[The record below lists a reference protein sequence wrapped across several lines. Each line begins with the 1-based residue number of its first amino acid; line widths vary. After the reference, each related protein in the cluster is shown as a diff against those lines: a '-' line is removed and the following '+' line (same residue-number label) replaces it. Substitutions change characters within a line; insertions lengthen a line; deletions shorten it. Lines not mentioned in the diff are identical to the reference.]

1 MEKEAW
7 VVEVEAEKVRLRYMR
22 HAACRHCG
30 ACFVLGK
37 GPGEEEIV
45 LPKNQ
50 LDVRKGD
57 RVVVGLPGT
66 SLLRASLLAYALP
79 LFLFL
84 LGYLAGARLATG
96 LFGAARAEAG
106 GLIGAVSALVLAY
119 LGLHFFDRHL
129 AKTSRFEPQV
139 LRIVERASGD

>member
-7 VVEVEAEKVRLRYMR
+7 VVEVDAGQVRLRYVR

-45 LPKNQ
+45 LPRNQ
-50 LDVRKGD
+50 LDLRKGD
-57 RVVVGLPGT
+57 RVVVALPGT

-79 LFLFL
+79 LLLFL
-84 LGYLAGARLATG
+84 LGYLAGAKAG
-96 LFGAARAEAG
+96 AALFGAARTELG
-106 GLIGAVSALVLAY
+106 GLIGAGLALALTYV
-119 LGLHFFDRHL
+119 GLHFYDRHL
-129 AKTSRFEPQV
+129 AKTSRFEPRV
-139 LRIVERASGD
+139 LRVVERATGG